1 MLELAKV
8 TIKVMLLHHISKC
21 GALPLEESPVI
32 VPVFRSS
39 TCTSSVWFSLVPAH
53 YTVEERKQ
61 DNPKLHLKKGRSH
74 TELTSRSTSVSSPQR
89 KAFWRCDLLV
99 GPRWPL

>member
-32 VPVFRSS
+32 VPVFRSR
-39 TCTSSVWFSLVPAH
+39 TCTSSMWFSLVPAR

-61 DNPKLHLKKGRSH
+61 DNPKLPFEKGEITHGAHLPKRIM
-74 TELTSRSTSVSSPQR
+74 SSPQQ

-99 GPRWPL
+99 GPR